1 MVSGTGASPAA
12 TPGYAVHTALPTTG
26 CGILAW
32 AGQVT

>member
-12 TPGYAVHTALPTTG
+12 TPGYVAHIAPPTTG